1 LATTARKK
9 AAPKQLTTA
18 QRLDS
23 IIKSARKIM
32 RKDKGLNGDLDR
44 LPMLT
49 WIMFLKFL
57 DDMER
62 IEEGRAE
69 LAGKDYRSIIEAPY
83 RWRDWAADADGIT
96 GPDLLS
102 FLVSEMT
109 ERPDGTRGPGLFAYL
124 RGLRGDNGRRE
135 RRDVIAT
142 VFQGFAN
149 RMESGYLL
157 RDVVNLID
165 GIHFDSSEEVHTL
178 GRLYETLLREM
189 RDAAGDS
196 GEFYTPRPVVRFM
209 VEVTDPKLGETI
221 LDPACGTGG
230 FLTEAFLHLERE
242 ADTVEKRR
250 ILQEDSFF
258 GGEAKSLP
266 FLLSQLNLLL
276 HGLHAPRIDPGNAL
290 RFRLAEIGE
299 DQRVD
304 VILTNPPFGG
314 EEEAGI
320 LNNFPEDRRTAET
333 ALLFLQ
339 LIMRRLKRAGRGRAA
354 VVVPHGTLFGD
365 GISARIK
372 ADLLEKFN
380 LHTIVR
386 LREGVFEPYTDIATN
401 LLFFDTSGPSRDV
414 WFYEQPEPEGRKKY
428 SKTAPMAFEEFE
440 ACLNWWNDRSENERA
455 WKVSVKDLI
464 ERDEKGNVIKCNL
477 DIKNPHKRGFE
488 DERLPREIIGS
499 LLDRQRLVLDRLLEL
514 NGYFE
519 NQKDMELSRVELG
532 RFLVKHTEKI
542 SLEPSSEYKQITVRL
557 WGKGLALRGVKRGS
571 EIAAEKQVRVSA
583 GQFLMS
589 RIDARHGAFGI
600 VPGDLDGALVSGDFP
615 AFDIDSK
622 IVLPHFF
629 EWITRTEAFVDLCR
643 RASEGSTNRVRLKE
657 DKFLQMAIPLPTLQ
671 TQKDFLERLDV
682 LADLQV
688 EGGASQA
695 DLSALIQSILH
706 SVFNGKATAA

>member
-1 LATTARKK
+1 MARTARKK
-9 AAPKQLTTA
+9 AAAKPQTTA

-62 IEEGRAE
+62 IEEERAE
-69 LAGKDYRSIIEAPY
+69 LAGTDYRPIIEPPY
-83 RWRDWAADADGIT
+83 RWRDWAAQADGIT

-102 FLVSEMT
+102 FLTAEQA

-124 RGLRGDNGRRE
+124 RNLRGDNGRRE

-142 VFQGFAN
+142 VFQGFTN

-209 VEVTDPKLGETI
+209 VEVTDPQLGETV

-230 FLTEAFLHLERE
+230 FLSEAFQHLESQ
-242 ADTVEKRR
+242 ADTVEKRQ
-250 ILQEDSFF
+250 ILQENSIF

-299 DQRVD
+299 DQRVN

-314 EEEAGI
+314 EEETGI

-339 LIMRRLKRAGRGRAA
+339 LIMRRLKRGGRGRAA
-354 VVVPHGTLFGD
+354 VVVPNGTLFGD
-365 GISARIK
+365 GLSARIK
-372 ADLLEKFN
+372 ADLLEQFN
-380 LHTIVR
+380 LHTVVR
-386 LREGVFEPYTDIATN
+386 LPEGVFAPYTDIPTN
-401 LLFFDTSGPSRDV
+401 LIFFDTTGPTREI
-414 WFYEQPEPEGRKKY
+414 WYYEQPRPEGRKKY
-428 SKTAPMAFEEFE
+428 SKTAPLTYEEF
-440 ACLNWWNDRSENERA
+440 ADCLAWWKNREENERA
-455 WKVSVKDLI
+455 WKVEAEGLI
-464 ERDEKGNVIKCNL
+464 QRDDQGRVIACNL
-477 DIKNPHKRGFE
+477 DIKNPHSGEVE
-488 DERLPREIIGS
+488 DHRKPQEIVEAIIERERTILSLMDEIKA
-499 LLDRQRLVLDRLLEL
+499 EL
-514 NGYFE
+514 AE
-519 NQKDMELSRVELG
+519 IQK
-532 RFLVKHTEKI
+532 
-542 SLEPSSEYKQITVRL
+542 
-557 WGKGLALRGVKRGS
+557 
-571 EIAAEKQVRVSA
+571 
-583 GQFLMS
+583 
-589 RIDARHGAFGI
+589 
-600 VPGDLDGALVSGDFP
+600 
-615 AFDIDSK
+615 
-622 IVLPHFF
+622 
-629 EWITRTEAFVDLCR
+629 
-643 RASEGSTNRVRLKE
+643 
-657 DKFLQMAIPLPTLQ
+657 
-671 TQKDFLERLDV
+671 
-682 LADLQV
+682 
-688 EGGASQA
+688 
-695 DLSALIQSILH
+695 
-706 SVFNGKATAA
+706 